1 MAYVERIRDMITQP
15 LLEEIVRQ
23 RTAAGWHLVSL
34 EWRRELPDAEAPTE
48 GAFPEDI
55 PYGLRISEDCKRLE
69 LDPNENQA
77 MLQMMEML
85 VQDFPFSAIV
95 SDLNE
100 KGFRTRDGRR
110 LGAKARMIDASFMWQ
125 GGARPRSKASKLLWT
140 GVQVGKHARVS

>member
-34 EWRRELPDAEAPTE
+34 EWRRELPEAEAPTD

-55 PYGLRISEDCKRLE
+55 PYGLRVSEDCKRLE
-69 LDPNENQA
+69 IDPNENQA
-77 MLQMMEML
+77 LLQMMEML

-110 LGAKARMIDASFMWQ
+110 WSPVAIFNMIPRLIEVGPRLFSTEEWEVRRQKFARM
-125 GGARPRSKASKLLWT
+125 T
-140 GVQVGKHARVS
+140 

>member
-1 MAYVERIRDMITQP
+1 MITQP

-34 EWRRELPDAEAPTE
+34 EWRRELPEAEAPTD

-55 PYGLRISEDCKRLE
+55 PYGLRVSEDCKRLE
-69 LDPNENQA
+69 IDPNENQA
-77 MLQMMEML
+77 LLQMMEML

-110 LGAKARMIDASFMWQ
+110 WSPVAIFNMIPRLIEVGPRLFSTEEWEVRRQKFARM
-125 GGARPRSKASKLLWT
+125 T
-140 GVQVGKHARVS
+140 

>member
-1 MAYVERIRDMITQP
+1 MITQP

-34 EWRRELPDAEAPTE
+34 EWRRELPEAEAPTD

-55 PYGLRISEDCKRLE
+55 PYGLRVSEDCKRLE
-69 LDPNENQA
+69 IDPNENQA

-110 LGAKARMIDASFMWQ
+110 WSPVAIFNKIPRLIEVGPRLFSTEEWEVRRQKFARM
-125 GGARPRSKASKLLWT
+125 T
-140 GVQVGKHARVS
+140 